1 MSIGNRNSFLA
12 KSFPP
17 VSVCVRGIVSDELVW
32 GDRIEGNFP
41 SMQELLQ
48 RPRRNRRSP
57 LLRAMVRET
66 SLSTANLVMPCFVR
80 DGVGVA
86 EPIGAMPGC
95 FRFSIDRLVEEARIW
110 RALGIPA
117 VALFPVLPGS
127 EKTADGRAALDPE
140 GLAPRAV
147 RALKAALPDL
157 VVITD
162 VALDPF
168 TDHGHDGLVGDGGR
182 ILNDET
188 VDVLARMSVVHARAG
203 ADLVAPSDMMDGRV
217 GAIRQALDEE
227 GFVETGIL
235 AYTAKYASAFYGP
248 FRDALDSAPKSGDK
262 KTYQMD
268 PANRREALREADLD
282 EAEGADILM
291 VKPGLPYL
299 DVLSDLR
306 ERSSLPLAA
315 YHVSGEFSMLKAA
328 AERGWIDY
336 DRCLLESLIAFRR
349 AGADFIF
356 TYGAVDAARLLGA

>member
-1 MSIGNRNSFLA
+1 MLDL
-12 KSFPP
+12 P
-17 VSVCVRGIVSDELVW
+17 
-32 GDRIEGNFP
+32 
-41 SMQELLQ
+41 Q

-57 LLRAMVRET
+57 LLRAMVREA
-66 SLSTANLVMPCFVR
+66 SLSASNLVMPCFVR
-80 DGVGVA
+80 EGCDVA

-95 FRFSIDRLVEEARIW
+95 FRFSVERLVEEARTW
-110 RALGIPA
+110 RSLGIPA
-117 VALFPVLPGS
+117 VALFPATPAEL
-127 EKTADGRAALDPE
+127 KTSDARAALDPD

-147 RALKAALPDL
+147 RALKEALPEL

-162 VALDPF
+162 IALDPF

-182 ILNDET
+182 VLNDET
-188 VDVLARMSVVHARAG
+188 VDLLARMALVHARAG

-217 GAIRQALDEE
+217 GVIRQVLDQA
-227 GFVETGIL
+227 GFAETGIL

-248 FRDALDSAPKSGDK
+248 FRDALDSAPKAGDK

-306 ERSSLPLAA
+306 ERTALPLAA
-315 YHVSGEFSMLKAA
+315 YHVSGEFAMLKAA

-336 DRCLLESLIAFRR
+336 DRCLLESLLAFRR
-349 AGADFIF
+349 AGADFIL
-356 TYGAVDAARLLGA
+356 TYGAADAARLLAA